1 MKHNKD
7 IQMIGIPSSGG
18 IANALLPAV
27 HSVRVLV
34 GCEYSQVIMSAFL
47 KAGFDAYSCDLLP
60 CEGQYPERHIEGN
73 LLNVINDGWD
83 LAILHPPCT
92 YISYAA
98 TKYWND
104 KGRVFK
110 RLQALEFF
118 AKCLEADVKHIAVEN
133 PVGCADAVIR
143 KPDQIIHPYYFGDS
157 DLKRTCL
164 WLKNLP
170 KLEHRKND
178 DLFSSKTHTKKP
190 EPIYVDKSGKKR
202 YFTDAIS
209 GTNKG
214 GHKRSKSFA
223 GIASAMVEQWGGVVL
238 NCR

>member
-1 MKHNKD
+1 MQHNSD

-18 IANALLPAV
+18 IANAMLPAV

-34 GCEYSQVIMSAFL
+34 ACEYSDTVRDAFAA
-47 KAGFDAYSCDLLP
+47 KGFDAWSCDLLESETP
-60 CEGQYPERHIEGN
+60 GN
-73 LLNVINDGWD
+73 HYKGNVLDIINDGWD
-83 LAILHPPCT
+83 LMIAHPPCT

-110 RLQALEFF
+110 RLKALEFF
-118 AKCLEADVKHIAVEN
+118 AQLLEADIPHICIEN
-133 PVGCADAVIR
+133 PVGCANAVIR

-170 KLEHRKND
+170 KLQHRKQD
-178 DLFSSKTHTKKP
+178 DLFSSRTHTEKP

-202 YFTDAIS
+202 YFTDAIR
-209 GTNKG
+209 GTNQG
-214 GHKRSKSFA
+214 GHKRSKSFP
-223 GIASAMVEQWGGVVL
+223 GIASAMADQWSKVLL
-238 NCR
+238 NCL